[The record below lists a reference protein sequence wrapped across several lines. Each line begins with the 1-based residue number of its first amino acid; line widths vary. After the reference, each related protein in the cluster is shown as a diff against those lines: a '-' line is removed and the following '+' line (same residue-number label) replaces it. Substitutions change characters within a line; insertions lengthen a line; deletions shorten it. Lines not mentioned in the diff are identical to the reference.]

1 MSWTALAVYSMVG
14 GGMNWMLSLWQFSS
28 DTWKLISS
36 VFTWILLLL
45 HKKTPLL
52 SLTSPYLASFCSE
65 QCLKCCITSTSCD
78 CLPLYNV
85 SFIVFLNCNSLW
97 IKVSAKWINVNVW
110 FWVTTKNLILI
121 NSGFGLNWLCRMFL
135 FTKSN
140 WLFRVIH
147 SGIRLQWSGCMSYFT
162 FVFLRK
168 IKFHI

>member
-1 MSWTALAVYSMVG
+1 MEWTECWVPDNFQATPENS
-14 GGMNWMLSLWQFSS
+14 SLPSS
-28 DTWKLISS
+28 LDFCFFFI
-36 VFTWILLLL
+36 
-45 HKKTPLL
+45 KKPPLL

-147 SGIRLQWSGCMSYFT
+147 SGIRLHWSCCMSYFT

-168 IKFHI
+168 ITFHI